1 MINQSLEK
9 SAKECEVK
17 FKVALV
23 EKQITQRKL
32 AAKLGTTPQQV
43 NRAIKGDT
51 SPMSKKIRE
60 KMQKILGITDSMKGS
75 D

>member
-51 SPMSKKIRE
+51 SPMSKK
-60 KMQKILGITDSMKGS
+60 LGRRCKKPWVLLTK
-75 D
+75 

>member
-1 MINQSLEK
+1 MINQSLEE

-23 EKQITQRKL
+23 EKKITQRKL
-32 AAKLGTTPQQV
+32 AAKLVTNHQQV

-60 KMQKILGITDSMKGS
+60 KMQKALGITD
-75 D
+75 

>member
-1 MINQSLEK
+1 MINQSLEE

-60 KMQKILGITDSMKGS
+60 KMQKALGITD
-75 D
+75 

>member
-1 MINQSLEK
+1 MINQSLEE

-60 KMQKILGITDSMKGS
+60 KMQKALGITDK
-75 D
+75 

>member
-60 KMQKILGITDSMKGS
+60 KMQKALGITD
-75 D
+75 

>member
-1 MINQSLEK
+1 MINQSLEE

-60 KMQKILGITDSMKGS
+60 KMQKILGITD
-75 D
+75 

>member
-1 MINQSLEK
+1 MINQSLEE

-60 KMQKILGITDSMKGS
+60 KMQKALDITD
-75 D
+75 